1 MENIDIQKLL
11 IQRDE
16 TRDALLL
23 IWGRL
28 SSHLELADVAQFEGL
43 AREYDLL
50 TKIHLQLVETG
61 RVPASLLSYLEEIRA
76 RQESRLNA
84 VYAST
89 KALTPLDD
97 SNADL
102 AFREGA
108 RMAIANPPSSTL
120 PASDEVF

>member
-11 IQRDE
+11 IQRDD

-23 IWGRL
+23 VWGRL
-28 SSHLELADVAQFEGL
+28 SADLIRADVAELEGYT
-43 AREYDLL
+43 REYALL

-61 RVPASLLSYLEEIRA
+61 RAPASLLSYLEENRA
-76 RQESRLNA
+76 LQESRLNA
-84 VYAST
+84 VSAST

-97 SNADL
+97 CDANL

-108 RMAIANPPSSTL
+108 RMAIANPPSSPL
-120 PASDEVF
+120 PASGEVF